1 MEKFTPRYKY
11 GLYTRDWGDARIREE
26 YDIKIE
32 NWLNNFP
39 KDKHPLLLELLK
51 NFYFYSQAKVGEKVK
66 QLHQKLVSNHSI
78 DVNKAVFTKIPKKA
92 GVGFSDITFMTYWN
106 NNELYDSHASDI
118 WDLIDEDIV
127 PETLV
132 FVDDFFGSGLTFI
145 ENLEPL
151 IEAAPDLQNSDIFF
165 VSIHGSEVGVKAINE
180 FSIKHNMNISIE
192 YLDYSSEAF
201 KDDYIFDAINASLK
215 KKEYIELC
223 EIYGVPSWEHL
234 GFNDVQALVAFEF
247 NAPND
252 TLGLFRHSAEDFAQL
267 FKRKEKHRTT
277 LSTMRAEANKRKKQ
291 RLPCVLFGL
300 EDNQYQ
306 RFIAY
311 CLAYGK
317 YFSENQACIDFG
329 ITTDTLEKWIAYIV
343 DHKYIVYK
351 DGTIKPG
358 KRTRDNMFTSRL
370 SDWKKNFGLDV
381 VEQKL
386 IASRRADTYIPHNF
400 SSSFSGY
407 KK

>member
-11 GLYTRDWGDARIREE
+11 GLYTKDWGDARIREE
-26 YDIKIE
+26 YDVKIE
-32 NWLNNFP
+32 NWLSNFS

-51 NFYFYSQAKVGEKVK
+51 NFYFYSKASLSEKVK
-66 QLHQKLVSNHSI
+66 ELHEKLITKHSI
-78 DVNKAVFTKIPKKA
+78 DINKTVFTKIPKKA
-92 GVGFSDITFMTYWN
+92 GVGFSDITFMAYWN
-106 NNELYDSHASDI
+106 NNELYDTHVSDI

-132 FVDDFFGSGLTFI
+132 FVDDFFGSGLTFV
-145 ENLEPL
+145 ENLEFL
-151 IEAAPDLQNSDIFF
+151 IRAAPDLQNSKIFF
-165 VSIHGSEVGVKAINE
+165 ISIHGSEIGVKAIND
-180 FSIKHNMNISIE
+180 FALKHNMAISVE

-201 KDDYIFDAINASLK
+201 KDDYIFDAIDASLK

-223 EIYGVPSWEHL
+223 EKHKVPTCEQL
-234 GFNDVQALVAFEF
+234 GFNDVQSLVAFEF

-252 TLGLFRHSAEDFAQL
+252 TLGLFRHSANDFAQL
-267 FKRKEKHRTT
+267 FKRKEKHRTL
-277 LSTMRAEANKRKKQ
+277 LSTMRAEAKKRKKQ

-317 YFSENQACIDFG
+317 DFSENQACIDFG
-329 ITTDTLEKWIAYIV
+329 ISTDTLEKWIAYIV

-351 DGTIKPG
+351 DGTLKPG
-358 KRTRDNMFTSRL
+358 KRTRDNMFTSRFAG
-370 SDWKKNFGLDV
+370 WKKNFGLDV
-381 VEQKL
+381 VEQK
-386 IASRRADTYIPHNF
+386 IKASKRAETYIPKDF

>member
-1 MEKFTPRYKY
+1 M
-11 GLYTRDWGDARIREE
+11 
-26 YDIKIE
+26 
-32 NWLNNFP
+32 
-39 KDKHPLLLELLK
+39 
-51 NFYFYSQAKVGEKVK
+51 
-66 QLHQKLVSNHSI
+66 
-78 DVNKAVFTKIPKKA
+78 
-92 GVGFSDITFMTYWN
+92 
-106 NNELYDSHASDI
+106 
-118 WDLIDEDIV
+118 
-127 PETLV
+127 
-132 FVDDFFGSGLTFI
+132 
-145 ENLEPL
+145 
-151 IEAAPDLQNSDIFF
+151 
-165 VSIHGSEVGVKAINE
+165 KAINE
-180 FSIKHNMNISIE
+180 FSFKHNMNISIE

-277 LSTMRAEANKRKKQ
+277 LATMRAEAKKRKRQ

-300 EDNQYQ
+300 KDNQYQ

-370 SDWKKNFGLDV
+370 SAWKKSFGLDV

-386 IASRRADTYIPHNF
+386 IASRRANTYIPHNF